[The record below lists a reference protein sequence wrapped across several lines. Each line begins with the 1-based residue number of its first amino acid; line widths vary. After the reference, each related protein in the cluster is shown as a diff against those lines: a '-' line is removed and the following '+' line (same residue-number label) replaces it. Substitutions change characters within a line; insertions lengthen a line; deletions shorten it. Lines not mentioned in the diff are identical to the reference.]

1 MEKSKSEIARR
12 LNVDRSTIKR
22 EIDRNKDLRSG
33 KYNPELAQRKRDGRM
48 RGRNHY
54 TKMTDAMKGLVDK
67 HLESDLSPEQI
78 SSRLKKEGVDIVS
91 HETIYKYVYD
101 DKRLKDKG
109 KGLYKHLRHQGR
121 KYAKRGNEYR
131 RRGQIVGRVD
141 IDQRPDVV
149 AEKARFGDLEG
160 DTIIGKNHKGA
171 IATFN
176 DRKTGLLWMKKL
188 SGKEADPLAAAAV
201 ELLSEVKPLLHTM
214 TLDNG
219 KEFAKHMLIAKEL
232 EIDIYFAH
240 PYHSWE
246 RGANENT
253 NGLIRQYFP
262 KGTNF
267 EEITEEQVAKV
278 QNILNNRPRKR
289 LGYKTPLEAF
299 QEMYPDFRRNV
310 AFST

>member
-1 MEKSKSEIARR
+1 MKRYTNTYMTTNGSRTKARGCT
-12 LNVDRSTIKR
+12 STFVAK
-22 EIDRNKDLRSG
+22 
-33 KYNPELAQRKRDGRM
+33 
-48 RGRNHY
+48 
-54 TKMTDAMKGLVDK
+54 
-67 HLESDLSPEQI
+67 
-78 SSRLKKEGVDIVS
+78 
-91 HETIYKYVYD
+91 
-101 DKRLKDKG
+101 
-109 KGLYKHLRHQGR
+109 GR
-121 KYAKRGNEYR
+121 KYAKRGSEYK
-131 RRGQIVGRVD
+131 RRGQIVDRVD
-141 IDQRPDVV
+141 IDQSPNEV
-149 AEKARFGDLEG
+149 ATKKRFGDLEG

-176 DRKTGLLWMKKL
+176 DRKTGMLWMKKL

-201 ELLSEVKPLLHTM
+201 ELLLGVKPLLHTM

-219 KEFAKHMLIAKEL
+219 KEFAKHALIAHEL

-267 EEITEEQVAKV
+267 DEITEEQVAKV
-278 QNILNNRPRKR
+278 QTILNNRPRKR

-299 QEMYPDFRRNV
+299 LEMYPDCGNNV

>member
-1 MEKSKSEIARR
+1 MKKSEIARR
-12 LNVDRSTIKR
+12 LNFDRSTITR
-22 EIDRNKDLRSG
+22 ELNRNKDMRSG
-33 KYNPELAQRKRDGRM
+33 KYNPDLAQRKRDARM
-48 RGRNHY
+48 CGRNHFR
-54 TKMTDAMKGLVDK
+54 KMDDAMKELVDK
-67 HLESDLSPEQI
+67 HLEMDFSPEQI
-78 SSRLKKEGVDIVS
+78 SGRMKKEGVAIVS

-101 DKRLKDKG
+101 DKRLKDEG
-109 KGLYKHLRHQGR
+109 KHLYKHLRRKGR
-121 KYAKRGNEYR
+121 KYAKRGNDYK

-149 AEKARFGDLEG
+149 ATKERFGDLEG

-176 DRKTGLLWMKKL
+176 DRKTGMLWMKKL

-201 ELLSEVKPLLHTM
+201 ELLLGVKPLLHTM

-219 KEFAKHMLIAKEL
+219 KEFAKHALIAHDL
-232 EIDIYFAH
+232 GIDIYFAH

-267 EEITEEQVAKV
+267 DEITEEQVAKV
-278 QNILNNRPRKR
+278 QTILNNRPRKR

-299 QEMYPDFRRNV
+299 LEMYPDFGKNV